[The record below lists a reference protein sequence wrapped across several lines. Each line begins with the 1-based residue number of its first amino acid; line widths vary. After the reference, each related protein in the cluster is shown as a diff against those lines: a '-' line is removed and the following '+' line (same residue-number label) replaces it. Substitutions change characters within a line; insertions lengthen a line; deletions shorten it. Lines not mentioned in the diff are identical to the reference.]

1 VTAPPATRIPLG
13 APWWYRAVV
22 LVVTIILI
30 AAQAVNTWTT
40 GIFDTKNAVLW
51 GLTGLAIVWAWW
63 DAWRTRRGVLHYAD
77 GQWVLALGDVE
88 YQGTIQPIIDLPKYL
103 LVKFTPQYGDTS
115 PHVAGSADAEHY
127 KKEYQQ
133 QCREKWLHLE
143 PTAKPRTQA
152 DHRTLHQALH
162 QPMGQFIHPVPAGA
176 LGAADWLAL
185 RRAVFAHAAP

>member
-1 VTAPPATRIPLG
+1 MNTPPATRIPLG

-22 LVVTIILI
+22 LLVTIILI

-40 GIFDTKNAVLW
+40 SLFDTQNAVLW
-51 GLTGLAIVWAWW
+51 GFTGLTILWAWW

-88 YQGTIQPIIDLPKYL
+88 YQGTIQPVIDLPLYL
-103 LVKFTPQYGDTS
+103 VVKFTPQYGDTS
-115 PHVAGSADAEHY
+115 PHVAGNADPEHY

-133 QCREKWLHLE
+133 QCREKWLHLAP
-143 PTAKPRTQA
+143 PTKPRTPV
-152 DHRTLHQALH
+152 HPQALH
-162 QPMGQFIHPVPAGA
+162 QATDQFPLTVPAGA

-185 RRAVFAHAAP
+185 RRAVFAHAAH